1 MAKLGVAWY
10 TQRIVKAKQCAIKLS
25 IGIALLGEVVS
36 CTVREKLCAVPLR
49 NAVETQCIQKLRDSI
64 AIHVLELLW
73 KSHANSS
80 KE

>member
-1 MAKLGVAWY
+1 M
-10 TQRIVKAKQCAIKLS
+10 KAKQSAIKLS
-25 IGIALLGEVVS
+25 IGIASLGEVVS

-49 NAVETQCIQKLRDSI
+49 NAVEMQCIQKLRDGF
-64 AIHVLELLW
+64 AIRVLELPW